1 MCHEKSVIWISLA
14 VQHLRLC
21 ASSTR
26 GWGFDPWVREL
37 RPRLLCGAAK

>member
-21 ASSTR
+21 ASST
-26 GWGFDPWVREL
+26 GDGDLIP
-37 RPRLLCGAAK
+37 GSGS